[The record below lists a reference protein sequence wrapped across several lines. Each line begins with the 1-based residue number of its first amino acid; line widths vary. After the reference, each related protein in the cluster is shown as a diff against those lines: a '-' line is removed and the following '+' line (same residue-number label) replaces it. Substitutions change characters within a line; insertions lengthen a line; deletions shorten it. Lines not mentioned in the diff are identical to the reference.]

1 LFFIRIVIGKNTLA
15 FELPDWL
22 IFIIKVMIKTK
33 FVCFIVIFGI
43 LSHPIHSQT
52 DSLRNGKVKSY
63 KLYYSSDLDMVL
75 RVEHWAGWHL
85 CLFKQLGGSI
95 NYKLNILKNKNV
107 PAIITMTETAFCS
120 QRLFKFNFSNPGKGV
135 FNLQ

>member
-63 KLYYSSDLDMVL
+63 KLYYSS
-75 RVEHWAGWHL
+75 G
-85 CLFKQLGGSI
+85 FGYGSKGGTFGLGGIFVSSNNWAEVLII
-95 NYKLNILKNKNV
+95 N
-107 PAIITMTETAFCS
+107 
-120 QRLFKFNFSNPGKGV
+120 
-135 FNLQ
+135 